1 MPINYGK
8 KIKHTVGH
16 HKKYRST
23 VREGVQSKLLE
34 SIHENASSNQ
44 KQEKRKVGWIINS
57 THPIPFSIWDYKKM
71 QSLRSLLKSKFWHL
85 EPIKDVEFSQSNISA
100 VLV

>member
-1 MPINYGK
+1 MMPINYGK

-23 VREGVQSKLLE
+23 VRKGVQSKWLE

-44 KQEKRKVGWIINS
+44 KQEKRKSG
-57 THPIPFSIWDYKKM
+57 
-71 QSLRSLLKSKFWHL
+71 
-85 EPIKDVEFSQSNISA
+85 
-100 VLV
+100 